1 MLLRSSSTPI
11 LCIPQSSAVADSGH
25 RCSSKPITV
34 TASSH
39 NKMQRTTSDGNMRQT
54 AVPKKHSP
62 LKSSRSFGAQE
73 SLKEEGTDDD
83 NVGLRKLSLA
93 GGDVGSKGG
102 GAAQGFGD
110 YSEGEQVIDDYYQNM
125 LKTYPGE
132 TLLLANYAKFLKEV
146 RGDLLKAEEYCE
158 RAVLMKPDDG
168 EILSMYGDL
177 IWTNHKDEAKA
188 ESYFD
193 RAVQASPND
202 CHVIASYAWYLWNAE
217 EEEEE
222 EEKEVKGEE
231 HPISGANT
239 CTPQQPHGRFP
250 HGPPCNFT
258 TAAC

>member
-25 RCSSKPITV
+25 RSSSKPITV

-39 NKMQRTTSDGNMRQT
+39 NRIQRTPSDSNVRQT

-62 LKSSRSFGAQE
+62 SPLISTRSLGAQD
-73 SLKEEGTDDD
+73 SFKEDGTD
-83 NVGLRKLSLA
+83 NIGSSTLSLA

-102 GAAQGFGD
+102 AAQGFGD
-110 YSEGEQVIDDYYQNM
+110 YGEGKQMVDEYYQN
-125 LKTYPGE
+125 LIKTYPGE
-132 TLLLANYAKFLKEV
+132 TILLANYAKFLKEV

-158 RAVLMKPDDG
+158 RAVLMKPNDG
-168 EILSMYGDL
+168 EVLSMYGDL
-177 IWTNHKDEAKA
+177 IWTNHRDETRAQ
-188 ESYFD
+188 SYFD
-193 RAVQASPND
+193 RALQASPND

-217 EEEEE
+217 EEEE
-222 EEKEVKGEE
+222 VKGEE
-231 HPISGANT
+231 HRINGANT

-258 TAAC
+258 TAAY